1 MAKSAEELQQE
12 LARLQAELQ
21 RRQLEEQIRQLQGQ
35 IEQASLAKTTAPPS
49 SAAAPPPAVEP
60 AVNHDDGEEE
70 EEEYIE
76 EEVVE
81 ESEAFE
87 EEEEVVEGNE
97 TTPSPSSEPAPPRRK
112 WPFGKQAQQQQQE
125 PAAAP
130 KKLSPEKLAAM
141 TAPPPPP
148 KPELPPLPPF
158 TPRVIP
164 KTPDV
169 SPPGSETPMEV
180 WLGPKLYKGGKM
192 IACPTNAGLDG
203 MDFVLLYIGA
213 SFNRECKEF
222 LPLLSD
228 FYQLCSQGPD
238 ALFEC
243 VYISRDRNMV
253 MFKEA
258 FAKMPWLSMPPGTSQ
273 LKNKLAQDL
282 KLLDQPCLVVMERLS
297 GNVICTNGVDQ
308 IMSLERRVLPHAQAL
323 VNHWKNSTPM
333 TPDEIPFDTRLKN
346 GTMQR
351 GTLYWQE

>member
-35 IEQASLAKTTAPPS
+35 IEQASLAKMTAPPS
-49 SAAAPPPAVEP
+49 SVAPPPAATEP
-60 AVNHDDGEEE
+60 AANHDDDGEEE
-70 EEEYIE
+70 EYI

-87 EEEEVVEGNE
+87 EEEVVEDNE
-97 TTPSPSSEPAPPRRK
+97 VTSPPSSEPAPSRRK
-112 WPFGKQAQQQQQE
+112 WPFGKQQQQAE
-125 PAAAP
+125 TETAAP
-130 KKLSPEKLAAM
+130 KKLSPEKIAAIS
-141 TAPPPPP
+141 APPPPP

-164 KTPDV
+164 KTPGE

-180 WLGPKLYKGGKM
+180 WIGPKLYKSGKM

-222 LPLLSD
+222 VPLLSD
-228 FYQLCSQGPD
+228 FYKLCSQGPD

-273 LKNKLAQDL
+273 LKNKLAQEL
-282 KLLDQPCLVVMERLS
+282 KLLDQPCLVVMERTS